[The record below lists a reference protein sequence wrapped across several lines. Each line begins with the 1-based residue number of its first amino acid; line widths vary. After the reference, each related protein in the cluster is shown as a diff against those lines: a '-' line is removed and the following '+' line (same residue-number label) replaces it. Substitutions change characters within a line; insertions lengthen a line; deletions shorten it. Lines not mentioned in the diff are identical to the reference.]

1 MAYADA
7 VISSPSPEPGDKRAN
22 RGPVVSP
29 SQVGEPESANCERA
43 LKRPRRDG
51 LAATEGGAELE
62 LVPQPQTRAKK
73 QKQLPPHP
81 QQPATGQAEAAV
93 ASALAP

>member
-29 SQVGEPESANCERA
+29 SQVGEPERETSKHHRITPTPTPDPDPTPQNTHRCH
-43 LKRPRRDG
+43 PRQREEMTSQNG
-51 LAATEGGAELE
+51 LALLLT
-62 LVPQPQTRAKK
+62 
-73 QKQLPPHP
+73 
-81 QQPATGQAEAAV
+81 
-93 ASALAP
+93 